1 VDRVD
6 REPGS
11 MVCWGARSQEEETA
25 MSHEQ
30 VSRALGSVVGITVTP
45 FDEAGRVDV
54 EAYARVV
61 TRCVDAGIT
70 TVTPN
75 GNTSEFYS
83 LTPDELTR
91 SLATTV
97 SAVGE
102 RATVIAGVGHDVTQA
117 VAMART
123 AAETGAH
130 GVMVHQPV
138 HPYQSI
144 DGWVAYHCAIAEA
157 VPQLGVVCYVRSP
170 LVTGPAFAALAD
182 ACPNVVGVKYAVP
195 DPVVLPALV
204 GAVGAGRWVWV
215 CGLAETWAPFFSL
228 AGTTGFTSGLV
239 NVAPRWSRHL
249 FELLRAGD
257 HAGAMVVWARLK
269 PFEDMRARAASAA
282 NVSVVKEALAQL
294 GLCGRAVRPPIT
306 ELAPAER
313 NEVARILADLSG
325 DAPGGDTSDGR
336 PLAAA
341 LAG

>member
-1 VDRVD
+1 
-6 REPGS
+6 
-11 MVCWGARSQEEETA
+11 

-30 VSRALGSVVGITVTP
+30 VGRALGSVVGITVTP
-45 FDEAGRVDV
+45 FDENGEVDYL
-54 EAYARVV
+54 AYTTVV
-61 TRCVDAGIT
+61 SRCVDAGVT

-91 SLATTV
+91 SVATTV
-97 SAVGE
+97 AAVGG
-102 RATVIAGVGHDVTQA
+102 RATVIAGVGHDVNRA

-138 HPYQSI
+138 HPYQSM
-144 DGWVAYHCAIAEA
+144 DGWVAYHRAIAQA
-157 VPQLGVVCYVRSP
+157 VPDLGVVCYVRSP
-170 LVTGPAFAALAD
+170 LITGRAFASLAD

-195 DPVVLPALV
+195 DPSVLPALID
-204 GAVGAGRWVWV
+204 AVGAGRWVWV

-228 AGTTGFTSGLV
+228 AGTAGFTSGLV
-239 NVAPRWSRHL
+239 NVAPQRSLEMFDRL
-249 FELLRAGD
+249 SSGD
-257 HAGAMVVWARLK
+257 YAGAMAVWARLK

-306 ELAPAER
+306 ELSPAER
-313 NEVARILADLSG
+313 DEVARILADLSTPA
-325 DAPGGDTSDGR
+325 DRAS
-336 PLAAA
+336 AASMSREQPA
-341 LAG
+341 VAVRA